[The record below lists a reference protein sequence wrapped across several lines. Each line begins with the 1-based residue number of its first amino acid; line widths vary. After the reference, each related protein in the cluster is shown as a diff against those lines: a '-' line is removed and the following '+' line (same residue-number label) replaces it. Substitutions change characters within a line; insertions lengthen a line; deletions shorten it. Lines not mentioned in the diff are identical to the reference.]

1 MKTSLTMLRTEQF
14 GWRGQLEIARAGDR
28 YGYERLWV
36 TEAYGYD
43 AFTQLA
49 AYATVTDR
57 IGLATGIISV
67 FGRSPAAIAQT
78 AATLDMLSYGRFL
91 LGLGTSSSVL
101 ATEWHGVPFDDAL
114 SRLKESI
121 QIVRMILAK
130 EKLVHHGRFFDMSA
144 GLRMQEKPVRAS
156 IPIYVGALTPA
167 GMRLT
172 GELAD
177 GWIATFFSPQHFDT
191 VVAPSIQHGLE
202 RRASSLKR
210 LKICV
215 FQTVVV
221 ADQLDLGR
229 DAVRA
234 NLALYVGAM
243 GKPERNYYG
252 KLFRRY
258 GFADQVDLIQSLYQ
272 QRRRDEAVAALTDEM
287 IDSVTIIGP
296 VERCRARLLELE
308 VARVDEVALEVIVP
322 GAPLEGFVSVLA
334 QLAPSTDARVQ

>member
-1 MKTSLTMLRTEQF
+1 MGM
-14 GWRGQLEIARAGDR
+14 
-28 YGYERLWV
+28 RLWV

-78 AATLDMLSYGRFL
+78 ATTLDMLSDGRFL

-130 EKLVHHGRFFDMSA
+130 EETRTSRALLRYERRPENAREAGSGIDSHLCGSPDSCGNAFD
-144 GLRMQEKPVRAS
+144 
-156 IPIYVGALTPA
+156 
-167 GMRLT
+167 

-191 VVAPSIQHGLE
+191 VVARPFSTVSNGVLLH
-202 RRASSLKR
+202 SS
-210 LKICV
+210 
-215 FQTVVV
+215 
-221 ADQLDLGR
+221 D
-229 DAVRA
+229 
-234 NLALYVGAM
+234 
-243 GKPERNYYG
+243 
-252 KLFRRY
+252 
-258 GFADQVDLIQSLYQ
+258 
-272 QRRRDEAVAALTDEM
+272 
-287 IDSVTIIGP
+287 
-296 VERCRARLLELE
+296 
-308 VARVDEVALEVIVP
+308 
-322 GAPLEGFVSVLA
+322 
-334 QLAPSTDARVQ
+334 